1 MAQAFDTDKFILE
14 IQSRKAI
21 WDLSSDEYSNRDL
34 KKKQWEEIVELFG
47 GEGLPDEEKKNLGK
61 LQMSFIF

>member
-1 MAQAFDTDKFILE
+1 MSFDTDKFILE

-21 WDLSSDEYSNRDL
+21 WDLQSDDYSNRDL

-47 GEGLPDEEKKNLGK
+47 GEGLSDEEKKTLGE
-61 LQMSFIF
+61 